1 MGNSYEEQSKS
12 EEEIILA
19 KFVMTQPIDCRIL
32 YRGLTKEKRLEKIL
46 RENNFKRY
54 KANRDHDTFDR
65 LIRQQEE
72 EMGRIFQDWRQY
84 DRAEQLVGYA
94 IEQHT
99 KAVRLLR
106 LVNRREKT
114 RETLR
119 LERER
124 LAEREKMI
132 PSILRDFTELPF
144 CEPFEIH
151 LEEERHRLAKRFRSC
166 SM

>member
-32 YRGLTKEKRLEKIL
+32 YRGMTKEKREERMQKD
-46 RENNFKRY
+46 RDTKRY
-54 KANRDHDTFDR
+54 KANRDHQEMDR
-65 LIRQQEE
+65 LIRQQQQ
-72 EMGRIFQDWRQY
+72 EMDRIFQDWRQY

-94 IEQHT
+94 IEQHA

>member
-1 MGNSYEEQSKS
+1 MENSNGQQSKS
-12 EEEIILA
+12 DELA
-19 KFVMTQPIDCRIL
+19 RMKIFIVKYRDRRFL
-32 YRGLTKEKRLEKIL
+32 YAGLTKQEREEKIL
-46 RENNFKRY
+46 RENDIKRY

-94 IEQHT
+94 IEQHS

-106 LVNRREKT
+106 LANRLGKM

-119 LERER
+119 VERER
-124 LAEREKMI
+124 LAERKKMI